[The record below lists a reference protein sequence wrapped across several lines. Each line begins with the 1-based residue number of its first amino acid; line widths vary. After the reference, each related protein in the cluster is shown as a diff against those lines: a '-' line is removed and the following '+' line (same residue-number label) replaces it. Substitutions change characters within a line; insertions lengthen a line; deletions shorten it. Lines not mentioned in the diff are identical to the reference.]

1 MDFTLVSPY
10 LGFLAQAAWIT
21 ILISILSLALGLIL
35 GLVAAVMKLS
45 GVKLLVRLV
54 DLYVWVFRGTPVL
67 VQLFLIYFGLP
78 QLGIE
83 LGAFLSAV
91 LGLGINAGAYI
102 AEILRGGLQAVPK
115 GQLEAASSLGMSK
128 PKVLWRIVL
137 PQAIRISVPALGN
150 QAISM
155 IKDSSLASLVT
166 VSELMMVAQRFAASN
181 FAFME
186 FYLTVAAIYLLLT
199 TVMSV
204 FLSRIEK
211 RMAVSDR

>member
-45 GVKLLVRLV
+45 GVKLLVWLV

>member
-1 MDFTLVSPY
+1 MDFTLVAPY

-21 ILISILSLALGLIL
+21 VLISILSLALGMVL
-35 GLVAAVMKLS
+35 GLIAAVMKLS
-45 GVKLLVRLV
+45 GIKPLVWLV

-83 LGAFLSAV
+83 LGAFLSSI

-102 AEILRGGLQAVPK
+102 AEIFRGGLQAVPK
-115 GQLEAASSLGMSK
+115 GQIEAASSLGMST

-137 PQAIRISVPALGN
+137 PQAFRISVPALGN

-186 FYLTVAAIYLLLT
+186 FYLTVAAIYLALT
-199 TVMSV
+199 TVMSLL
-204 FLSRIEK
+204 LSRIEK